1 MTNRPKQIVI
11 DKDVFITL
19 SGRQFDILRDFCRQR
34 CVLLSD
40 TLLYECATAGKQN
53 PKVLLQK
60 YEELVKSGAYYCS
73 MSLTFVE
80 WECRQCQ
87 PYPWLLPDLGATKQ
101 IQTGERRPA
110 DLLRSSGY
118 RELSQQRYKVAKAFL
133 NSSKKVKNGIDV
145 EDPSVGQKIRQLPS
159 DRYERFRILL
169 EFVDSSTIH
178 ESGIESVP
186 HDWIRDE
193 EQFCLSPDWMSWQ
206 RIRLTDVLANNYHY
220 LRRTGDPP
228 GAEGAEHDCQDL
240 EYVML
245 LSRAD
250 AIITRDK
257 KLVEP
262 LARAAFPKKDVF
274 SSLDEVPASYRCD
287 WVGS

>member
-1 MTNRPKQIVI
+1 MNRPKQIVL
-11 DKDVFITL
+11 DKDVFIAL
-19 SGRQFDILRDFCRQR
+19 SGRQFDILLDFCRQH

-40 TLLYECATAGKQN
+40 TLLYECATAARQN
-53 PKVLLQK
+53 PKVLLQR
-60 YEELVKSGAYYCS
+60 YEELVKVGAYCCS
-73 MSLTFVE
+73 VSRTFIE
-80 WECRQCQ
+80 WECRHCR
-87 PYPWLLPDLGATKQ
+87 PYSWFLPDLAATQQ
-101 IQTGERRPA
+101 IRGGERRPVH
-110 DLLRSSGY
+110 LLDSSEYAG
-118 RELSQQRYKVAKAFL
+118 LSQQRYKLARAFL
-133 NSSKKVKNGIDV
+133 NVSQKVKNGIDV
-145 EDPSVGQKIRQLPS
+145 EDPGVGEKISQLPS

-193 EQFCLSPDWMSWQ
+193 EQFCRSPAWMSWQ
-206 RIRLTDVLANNYHY
+206 HIRLIDVLANNYHY
-220 LRRTGDPP
+220 LCRTGSPP

-250 AIITRDK
+250 AIITMDK
-257 KLVEP
+257 KLVVP
-262 LARAAFPKKDVF
+262 LARAAFPEKDVF

-287 WVGS
+287 WGEG